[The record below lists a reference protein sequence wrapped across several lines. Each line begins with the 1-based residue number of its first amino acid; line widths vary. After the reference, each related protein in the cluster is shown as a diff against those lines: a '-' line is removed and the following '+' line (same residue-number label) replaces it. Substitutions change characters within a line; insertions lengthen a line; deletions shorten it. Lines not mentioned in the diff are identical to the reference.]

1 MSWLSVF
8 FRKDSVQAV
17 LQAGLKILKA
27 FIGKVGEDLQ
37 KIAQEEVATAE
48 TLYAAGKIPDKRAYV
63 QERLKARFPQIREVF
78 INHAIE
84 TAVIALMAAKQ

>member
-8 FRKDSVQAV
+8 LRKDSVQAV
-17 LQAGLKILKA
+17 LKAGITILKA

-37 KIAQEEVATAE
+37 RIAQQEVAEAQN
-48 TLYAAGKIPDKRAYV
+48 LYALGKIPDKRAYV
-63 QERLKARFPQIREVF
+63 QERLKARFPQIKEVF

-84 TAVIALMAAKQ
+84 TAVIALLAAKK

>member
-8 FRKDSVQAV
+8 FKKDSVQAV
-17 LQAGLKILKA
+17 LKAGLNILKA

-37 KIAQEEVATAE
+37 KIAQEEVALAE
-48 TLYAAGKIPDKRAYV
+48 REFNAGRIKDKRKYV
-63 QERLKARFPQIREVF
+63 QDRLKARFPGIQEVF

-84 TAVIALMAAKQ
+84 TAVIALLASKR